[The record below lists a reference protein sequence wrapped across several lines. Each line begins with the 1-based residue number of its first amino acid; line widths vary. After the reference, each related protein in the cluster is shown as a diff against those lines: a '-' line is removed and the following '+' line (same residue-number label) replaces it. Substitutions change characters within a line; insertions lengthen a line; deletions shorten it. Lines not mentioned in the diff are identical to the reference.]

1 MVMAWM
7 ATAAPILDTA
17 NPLGFFTNVASR
29 LLATELNLNL
39 TRIQIYPTN
48 QYTPAVHR
56 LLQVAANL
64 YDATTNRTAAL
75 GQDFPTVFRPLFSG
89 DASGNVFI
97 TGYTNVSTVSGVAD
111 LVFSTPFDAS
121 AISGLVGVDIPLNVY
136 GVPWIIGAKK
146 GFPNFNEVSMQNMV
160 TVTRK
165 LQVTRSDYTP
175 PARMIATN
183 AQYVFSISNAIGIE
197 FWNSYTNAYTN
208 ALQVVVFDQVRANLT
223 NDVGFSQP
231 FSQPLSQIY
240 SFNYWPGSIWRNDG
254 ALDTH
259 AVSSSLP
266 TNAFYL
272 PIQTNI
278 NFMANQAYQWG
289 GGFLPAATVGW
300 QVNRTELLLPHF
312 GLETTNRL
320 QAFILATDSMG
331 NVRVID
337 YVHFNGPNSRRDL
350 TAEVQT
356 SLKKASYDN
365 MWDTNVSLRGIPYG
379 IASQMGVSQ
388 GSPSVNFSYW
398 DEADQNHV
406 KAEIDGFYVFMGG
419 SPSGMPVP
427 LPPGYEGV
435 YNSYLT
441 NLTVQVPF
449 APTVTT
455 YEYTSWQ
462 ANDPLVH
469 SLASDLNFS
478 GYDPNAASPVHTGI
492 NRLAQHSPL
501 TILPDM
507 GQLNARYQ
515 PWGRASQ
522 PFAGIDQNGFNR
534 AYKDPLVKQSDNWN
548 FPDGQPLRPDWIGRI
563 HRGTPWQT
571 IFLKATNIL
580 NLTGSTS
587 GLATWTNWTG
597 NANRFDATNTAP
609 VRDWH
614 IASLLAALLNTNN
627 LASLFS
633 VNNPDP
639 NAWQGLLNGLT
650 AYTNLPGQF
659 DAVLISSNST
669 EASLIANAIQS
680 KRSLQPGQFF
690 TDVGDI
696 LITPELTDKSPFL
709 AGLNTT
715 NRINDEAYEIIP
727 SQLLSRLRADSIG
740 SAALADGRPLVQFTG
755 YDDHAYAIQ
764 ASSDLLNWAG
774 ICTNYPVN
782 GVFGFTN
789 SAMPDADQ
797 QFYRS
802 VLLP

>member
-1 MVMAWM
+1 MVMTWM
-7 ATAAPILDTA
+7 ATAAQILDTA
-17 NPLGFFTNVASR
+17 NPLGFFTNVATR

-56 LLQVAANL
+56 LLQIAANL
-64 YDATTNRTAAL
+64 YDATTNHTAVL
-75 GQDFPTVFRPLFSG
+75 GQDFPSVFRPLFTR
-89 DASGNVFI
+89 DVTGNVFV
-97 TGYTNVSTVSGVAD
+97 TGYTNVPSVSGTGD
-111 LVFSTPFDAS
+111 LVFSAPFDAS
-121 AISGLVGVDIPLNVY
+121 QLGQPTLDSIPVNVY

-165 LQVTRSDYTP
+165 LQVTRSDYT
-175 PARMIATN
+175 ATAKIVATN
-183 AQYVFSISNAIGIE
+183 AQYVFSLSSAIGIE

-208 ALQVVVFDQVRANLT
+208 ALQVVVYDTVNATLT
-223 NDVGFSQP
+223 NDVGFYQP
-231 FSQPLSQIY
+231 FSRPLSQNY
-240 SFNYWPGSIWRNDG
+240 SFNYWPGSIWRNNG
-254 ALDTH
+254 TLDTQ
-259 AVSSSLP
+259 AVSSSYP

-289 GGFLPAATVGW
+289 GGFLPVATAGW
-300 QVNRTELLLPHF
+300 QVNRTDLLLPHF

-320 QAFILATDSMG
+320 QAFIVALDSNG
-331 NVRVID
+331 SVHIID
-337 YVHFNGPNSRRDL
+337 YVHFNGPNNRRDL
-350 TAEVQT
+350 NAEIQT
-356 SLKKASYDN
+356 SLRKVSYDN
-365 MWDTNVSLRGIPYG
+365 MWDTNVSPRGTPYG
-379 IASQMGVSQ
+379 IASQIGVSQ
-388 GSPSVNFSYW
+388 GFLVVDFSYW
-398 DEADQNHV
+398 DEADQNRV
-406 KAEIDGFYVFMGG
+406 KAEIYGFTVFMGG
-419 SPSGMPVP
+419 TPSGN
-427 LPPGYEGV
+427 LPPGYQGV
-435 YNSYLT
+435 YQGYLT

-449 APTVTT
+449 APTVKA
-455 YEYTSWQ
+455 YAYTSWQ

-478 GYDPNAASPVHTGI
+478 GYDPDPNSSVHTGI
-492 NRLAQHSPL
+492 GKLQKNEILP
-501 TILPDM
+501 ILPDM
-507 GQLNARYQ
+507 GLLNVRYQ
-515 PWGRASQ
+515 PWGRVPQ
-522 PFAGIDQNGFNR
+522 LFAGIDQNGYNR

-548 FPDGQPLRPDWIGRI
+548 FPDGEPLNPNWLGRI

-580 NLTGSTS
+580 NLTGFTS

-597 NANRFDATNTAP
+597 NANRVDATNTAP
-609 VRDWH
+609 VNDWH
-614 IASLLAALLNTNN
+614 IASLLAALFNTNH

-659 DAVLISSNST
+659 DAILISSNST

-715 NRINDEAYEIIP
+715 NRITDEAYEIIP

-764 ASSDLLNWAG
+764 VSPDLLNWAG

-782 GVFGFTN
+782 GVFGITN